1 MNAAATAK
9 LSDNKEDVL
18 VLTLLRSIT
27 ADQRHEVMPP
37 LKHTCAKVMRELSKR
52 VQPNNYY

>member
-1 MNAAATAK
+1 MSAAATAK
-9 LSDNKEDVL
+9 LSDNKEGVL

-27 ADQRHEVMPP
+27 AGQRYEVMPS
-37 LKHTCAKVMRELSKR
+37 LKYTYTQVMCELSKP